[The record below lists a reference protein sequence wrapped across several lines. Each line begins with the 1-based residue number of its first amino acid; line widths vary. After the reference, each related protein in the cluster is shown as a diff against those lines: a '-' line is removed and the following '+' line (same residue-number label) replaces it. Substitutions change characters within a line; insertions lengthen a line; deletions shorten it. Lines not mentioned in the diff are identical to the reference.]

1 MTSPSVPPDSSSL
14 LVQIASYNTNLQG
27 THGTPQDLVDWLSPT
42 LSASHSKTPPDI
54 VAVGFQELLPLH
66 LGLTG
71 LSKGVVATRDELLRS
86 QIEKHNSINGEQVSY
101 ALVAKAVNVG
111 VALLIYARDS
121 GVGQR
126 ICDVQT
132 AWTGFG
138 PGWMGNKCA
147 VGVRFRVSTGATR
160 EGGEVMTF
168 VCTHMTAHAHNLRS
182 RLNDWEHIVKNLLF
196 SQSTGQSIYSTS
208 HLFVFG
214 DLNFRLDAPAV
225 DDQMFSRD
233 TLVAQLITSE
243 GRKQAREWDQLR
255 REMKAG
261 NVLHGL
267 REGDFWDFP
276 PSYKYISGEQHTYS
290 TNRTPAWTDRILFTT
305 YFDSPSTPDV
315 SYIIPLLYT
324 SVQSYTTSDHKPIV
338 ALLRVPSALSSTLT
352 PMLHYHD
359 DPPFRPTPQAA
370 MFKKFVGK
378 VLGWVVGWLW
388 CMLWFVGVGHAGVGL
403 GNFILGASAAA
414 WWRSKLFGSA

>member
-1 MTSPSVPPDSSSL
+1 MTSPSIPPDSGSL

-27 THGTPQDLVDWLSPT
+27 TQGTPQDLVDWLSPT
-42 LSASHSKTPPDI
+42 LSASHTRTPPDI

-71 LSKGVVATRDELLRS
+71 LSQSVIATRDELLRS
-86 QIEKHNSINGEQVSY
+86 QIEKHNSVNGEQVSY
-101 ALVAKAVNVG
+101 MLVAKAVNVG
-111 VALLIYARDS
+111 VALLVYARDH

-147 VGVRFRVSTGATR
+147 VGVRFRVSADVNG

-182 RLNDWEHIVKNLLF
+182 RLSDWGHIVKTLLF
-196 SQSTGQSIYSTS
+196 SGRSIYSTS

-214 DLNFRLDAPAV
+214 DLNFRLDAPSV
-225 DDQMFSRD
+225 DGQAISRD
-233 TLVAQLITSE
+233 SLVGQLATPE
-243 GRKQAREWDQLR
+243 GRDQAREWDQLR
-255 REMKAG
+255 RELKAG

-276 PSYKYISGEQHTYS
+276 PSYKYILGEKHAYS
-290 TNRTPAWTDRILFTT
+290 KRRNPAWTDRILFTT
-305 YFDSPSTPDV
+305 YLDSPSTPDV
-315 SYIIPLLYT
+315 SYITPLLYT

-338 ALLRVPSALSSTLT
+338 ALLRVPSASSSTLT
-352 PMLHYHD
+352 PMLYHHD
-359 DPPFRPTPQAA
+359 DPPFKPSSRVA
-370 MFKKFVGK
+370 MVKKCIGK
-378 VLGWVVGWLW
+378 VLGWIVGWLW
-388 CMLWFVGVGHAGVGL
+388 CMLWFIGVGHAGVGL
-403 GNFILGASAAA
+403 GNFVLGAGAAA
-414 WWRSKLFGSA
+414 WWRSGNA

>member
-1 MTSPSVPPDSSSL
+1 MTSPSIPPDSGSL

-27 THGTPQDLVDWLSPT
+27 TQGTPQDLVDWLSPT
-42 LSASHSKTPPDI
+42 LSASHTRTPPDI

-71 LSKGVVATRDELLRS
+71 LSQSVIATRDELLRS
-86 QIEKHNSINGEQVSY
+86 QIEKHNSVNGEQVSY
-101 ALVAKAVNVG
+101 TLVAKAVNVG
-111 VALLIYARDS
+111 VALLVYARDR
-121 GVGQR
+121 GIGQR

-147 VGVRFRVSTGATR
+147 VGVRFRVSADVNG

-182 RLNDWEHIVKNLLF
+182 RLSDWEHIVKTLLF
-196 SQSTGQSIYSTS
+196 SGQSIYSTS

-214 DLNFRLDAPAV
+214 DLNFRLDTPSV
-225 DDQMFSRD
+225 DGQAISHDSLVDQLA
-233 TLVAQLITSE
+233 TPE
-243 GRKQAREWDQLR
+243 GRDQVREWDQLR

-276 PSYKYISGEQHTYS
+276 PSYKYILGETHAYS
-290 TNRTPAWTDRILFTT
+290 KRRNPAWTDRILFTT
-305 YFDSPSTPDV
+305 YLDSPSTPDV
-315 SYIIPLLYT
+315 SYITPLLYT

-352 PMLHYHD
+352 PMLYHHD
-359 DPPFRPTPQAA
+359 NPPFKPSSRLA
-370 MFKKFVGK
+370 MVKNCIGK
-378 VLGWVVGWLW
+378 VLGWIVGWLW
-388 CMLWFVGVGHAGVGL
+388 CMLWFIGVGHAGVGL
-403 GNFILGASAAA
+403 GNFVLGASAAA
-414 WWRSKLFGSA
+414 WWRSGNA